1 MRLLLAAG
9 LLAVA
14 TGAAAQLLEPRD
26 RGQWRDAQNAS
37 GGGTAVL
44 PPARDAEKSNALFD
58 RLDRNKDG
66 TLSAEE
72 LASDTANA
80 GNWITIDRN
89 GDGRIGRDEF
99 TIVDPSRVA
108 TQRP

>member
-14 TGAAAQLLEPRD
+14 TGAAAQFLEPRD
-26 RGQWRDAQNAS
+26 RGQWRDAQ
-37 GGGTAVL
+37 
-44 PPARDAEKSNALFD
+44 KSNALFD

-66 TLSAEE
+66 ALSAEE

-99 TIVDPSRVA
+99 TIVDPSRVVA
-108 TQRP
+108 K